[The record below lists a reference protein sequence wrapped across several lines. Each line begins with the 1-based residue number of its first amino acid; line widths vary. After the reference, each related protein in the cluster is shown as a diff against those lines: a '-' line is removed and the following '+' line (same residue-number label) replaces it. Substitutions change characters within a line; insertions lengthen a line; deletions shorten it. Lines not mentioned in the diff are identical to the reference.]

1 MPMSLTFT
9 ASFFLLLTEPLGCYQ
24 IFIRPLTTFQHAGLH
39 LDLRELNMVRLVR
52 DKRSSTGLAAVLG
65 PGGTWGDVL
74 KVIPPER

>member
-1 MPMSLTFT
+1 M
-9 ASFFLLLTEPLGCYQ
+9 
-24 IFIRPLTTFQHAGLH
+24 TFQHGGLH

-52 DKRSSTGLAAVLG
+52 DERSSTGLAAVLG